1 MKDNGK
7 FKRNFSII
15 AHIDH
20 GKSTLSDRILE
31 FTEALSERELKSQFL
46 DKMELEQER
55 GITIKSQAVSI
66 PYKAKDGNQYTF
78 NFIDTPGHVD
88 FAYEVSRSL
97 TSCEGALLVVDAA
110 QGVEAQTVANVYL
123 ALENDL
129 ELIPVINK
137 IDLPSADPERVKFEI
152 EDVIGLDTD
161 NAVLTS
167 AKTGEGIED
176 LLEAIV
182 NYIPAPE
189 YKPDEKLKA
198 LIFDAWFDSY
208 KGVVLMSRIFDGTIK
223 KGDKMRLMHKGAVY
237 EVTEVGVFS
246 PHMTPK
252 EKLESGDVGYILGS
266 IKQISDVFIGDT
278 ITNDNDPIDKPLP
291 GFKKPEQMVFS
302 GIYPV
307 DSNDYQDLKEALEK
321 LVIND
326 ASLTYEP
333 ETSEALGFGF
343 RCGFLGLLHME
354 IIQER
359 LEREYNLNLIT
370 TVPNVIY
377 KVVLKNGET
386 VEIDNPAK
394 MPPAQ
399 DIKHIEEPYVEA
411 RIMTP
416 SEYLGNVMKAA
427 IERRG
432 LQQSME
438 YIGESRVEIVFLM
451 PLSEIIFDFFDK
463 LKSITKGYAS
473 FEYEMSKY
481 QKSDLVK
488 IDILINGDK
497 VDALSFIT
505 HKDKAYY
512 RGRDVTIKMK
522 EVIPRQMFEVAIQA
536 AIGSRVIS
544 RTTVKAFRKNVT
556 AKCYGGDISRKR
568 KLLKKQKEGKKRM
581 KQVGNVEIPQEA
593 FLAVLK
599 IDTDSN

>member
-1 MKDNGK
+1 MNKGEL
-7 FKRNFSII
+7 KRNFSII

-31 FTEALSERELKSQFL
+31 FTHALSQRELKSQFL
-46 DKMELEQER
+46 DKMDLEQER

-66 PYKAKDGNQYTF
+66 PYTAKDGNTYTF

-97 TSCEGALLVVDAA
+97 TSCEGALLIVDAA

-123 ALENDL
+123 AIENNL

-137 IDLPSADPERVKFEI
+137 IDLPSADPERVKLEI
-152 EDVIGLDTD
+152 EEVIGLDTD
-161 NAVLTS
+161 HAVLTS
-167 AKTGEGIED
+167 AKTGIGIED

-182 NYIPAPE
+182 LYIPAPE
-189 YKPDEKLKA
+189 YTPEKRLKA

-208 KGVVLMSRIFDGTIK
+208 KGVVLMTRVFDGTVK
-223 KGDKMRLMHKGAVY
+223 KGDKIRLMHKDVVY
-237 EVTEVGVFS
+237 EVTEVGIFS
-246 PHMTPK
+246 PHMTPTK
-252 EKLESGDVGYILGS
+252 GLESGDVGYILGS

-278 ITNDNDPIDKPLP
+278 ITNELNPIKEPMP
-291 GFKKPEQMVFS
+291 GFKEPAQMVFS

-307 DSNDYQDLKEALEK
+307 DSNDYQQLKDAIEK

-326 ASLTYEP
+326 ASLSYEP

-359 LEREYNLNLIT
+359 LEREYDLDLIT

-377 KVVLKNGET
+377 KIVLKDGR
-386 VEIDNPAK
+386 VIEIDNPSK
-394 MPPAQ
+394 MPPIQ
-399 DIKHIEEPYVEA
+399 DVAHIEEPYVEA
-411 RIMTP
+411 KIMTP
-416 SEYLGNVMKAA
+416 SEYLGSVMKTA

-432 LQQSME
+432 FQTNLE
-438 YIGESRVEIVFLM
+438 YIGETRAEITFLM
-451 PLSEIIFDFFDK
+451 PLAEIIFDFFDK
-463 LKSITKGYAS
+463 IKSVTKGYAS
-473 FEYEMSKY
+473 FEYELHDY

-505 HKDKAYY
+505 HKDKSYY
-512 RGRDVTIKMK
+512 RGRDVTNKMK

-536 AIGSRVIS
+536 AIGTRVLA
-544 RTTVKAFRKNVT
+544 RATVKAFRKNVT

-568 KLLKKQKEGKKRM
+568 KLLQKQKDGKKRM

>member
-1 MKDNGK
+1 MNKGEL
-7 FKRNFSII
+7 KRNFSII

-31 FTEALSERELKSQFL
+31 FTDALSQRELKSQFL
-46 DKMELEQER
+46 DKMDLEQER

-66 PYKAKDGNQYTF
+66 PYKAKDGNLYTF

-97 TSCEGALLVVDAA
+97 TSCEGALLIVDAA

-123 ALENDL
+123 AVENDL

-152 EDVIGLDTD
+152 EEVIGLDTD

-167 AKTGEGIED
+167 AKTGAGIED

-182 NYIPAPE
+182 NYIPAPK
-189 YKPDEKLKA
+189 YTPDDKLKG

-208 KGVVLMSRIFDGTIK
+208 KGVVLMTRVFDGTIK

-246 PHMTPK
+246 PHMKPT
-252 EKLESGDVGYILGS
+252 EKLESGDVGYVLGS

-278 ITNDNDPIDKPLP
+278 ITNDKDPINEPLP
-291 GFKKPEQMVFS
+291 GFKEPEQMVFS

-307 DSNDYQDLKEALEK
+307 DSVDYQALKDALEK

-359 LEREYNLNLIT
+359 LEREYDLDLIT

-377 KVVLKNGET
+377 KIVLKDGESI
-386 VEIDNPAK
+386 EIDNPAK
-394 MPPAQ
+394 MPPIQ
-399 DIKHIEEPYVEA
+399 DVAHIEEPYVEA

-432 LQQSME
+432 VQQNME
-438 YIGESRVEIVFLM
+438 YIGESRVEITFFM
-451 PLSEIIFDFFDK
+451 PLGEIIFDFFDK

-473 FEYEMSKY
+473 FEYELSGY

-505 HKDKAYY
+505 HKDKSYY
-512 RGRDVTIKMK
+512 RGRDVTVKMK

-536 AIGSRVIS
+536 AIGTRVVS

>member
-1 MKDNGK
+1 MK
-7 FKRNFSII
+7 
-15 AHIDH
+15 
-20 GKSTLSDRILE
+20 
-31 FTEALSERELKSQFL
+31 
-46 DKMELEQER
+46 
-55 GITIKSQAVSI
+55 
-66 PYKAKDGNQYTF
+66 P
-78 NFIDTPGHVD
+78 
-88 FAYEVSRSL
+88 
-97 TSCEGALLVVDAA
+97 
-110 QGVEAQTVANVYL
+110 
-123 ALENDL
+123 
-129 ELIPVINK
+129 
-137 IDLPSADPERVKFEI
+137 LPQ
-152 EDVIGLDTD
+152 
-161 NAVLTS
+161 
-167 AKTGEGIED
+167 
-176 LLEAIV
+176 
-182 NYIPAPE
+182 
-189 YKPDEKLKA
+189 
-198 LIFDAWFDSY
+198 
-208 KGVVLMSRIFDGTIK
+208 
-223 KGDKMRLMHKGAVY
+223 
-237 EVTEVGVFS
+237 
-246 PHMTPK
+246 
-252 EKLESGDVGYILGS
+252 LESGDVGYVLGS

-278 ITNDNDPIDKPLP
+278 ITNDDNPIEEPLP
-291 GFKKPEQMVFS
+291 GFKEPEQMVFS

-307 DSNDYQDLKEALEK
+307 DSNDYQALKDALEK

-359 LEREYNLNLIT
+359 LEREYNLDLIT
-370 TVPNVIY
+370 TVPNVVYRI
-377 KVVLKNGET
+377 VLKDGST
-386 VEIDNPAK
+386 IEIDNPAK
-394 MPPAQ
+394 MPPIQ
-399 DIKHIEEPYVEA
+399 DVSHIEEPYVEA

-416 SEYLGNVMKAA
+416 SDYLGNVMKAA

-432 LQQSME
+432 IQQSME
-438 YIGESRVEIVFLM
+438 YIGDKRVEITFLM
-451 PLSEIIFDFFDK
+451 PLAEIIFDFFDK
-463 LKSITKGYAS
+463 IKSITKGYAS
-473 FEYEMSKY
+473 FEYELSGY